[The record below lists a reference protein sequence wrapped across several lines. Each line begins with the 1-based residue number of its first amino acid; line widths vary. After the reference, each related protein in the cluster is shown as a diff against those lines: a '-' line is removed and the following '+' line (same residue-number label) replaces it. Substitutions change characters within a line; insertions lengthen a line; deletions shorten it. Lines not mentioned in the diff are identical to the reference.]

1 MHETPAP
8 APLTHHEIVA
18 LAAPFTQRGFAVDL
32 PASDRAARRIGFRP
46 QALPDGLTQSLTLS
60 PGPRGWQLERRVH
73 HAQGAQA
80 LTTVQGT
87 DPAEL
92 ATRLDAQPAA
102 AGFEQGEAWLIAW
115 QLRLPDAG
123 PPVLAGA
130 TLQLDGL
137 SGELKLSAVDRIPAE
152 VMLHAPGAD
161 LAELPSDLLAVLGL
175 PWSRLE
181 RKGAGWRASLGLRG
195 RGGARGT
202 EAMAQWRAAA
212 AHLATTLARPPSHF
226 HQQHFARRWGVTLRR
241 AVPLG
246 VCLGVIAAALAV
258 PALKLP
264 EDSVFRML
272 IFNAP
277 PILLGL
283 LFAFR
288 ELPRIEVPPPPRRL
302 TAPSWRRA
310 PPEGPR

>member
-1 MHETPAP
+1 MDTPAP

-18 LAAPFTQRGFAVDL
+18 LAAPFTKRGFAVDL
-32 PASDRAARRIGFRP
+32 PACDRAARRIAFRP
-46 QALPDGLTQSLTLS
+46 QALPDGLMQTLTAA
-60 PGPRGWQLERRVH
+60 PGARGWQLERRAR

-80 LTTVQGT
+80 LTTAQ
-87 DPAEL
+87 DEALDEL
-92 ATRLDAQPAA
+92 AARLDAQPAEA
-102 AGFEQGEAWLIAW
+102 DFEQGAGWLIAW
-115 QLRLPDAG
+115 HRRLPAAG
-123 PPVLAGA
+123 PPQLAGA

-137 SGELKLSAVDRIPAE
+137 SGDLVLSSVDRIPAE
-152 VMLHAPGAD
+152 VMLHAPAGD
-161 LAELPSDLLAVLGL
+161 IAELPSDLLAVLGL

-195 RGGARGT
+195 RGGARAA

-212 AHLATTLARPPSHF
+212 AHLAATLARPPAQF
-226 HQQHFARRWGVTLRR
+226 HAQHAARRWGVTLRR

-246 VCLGVIAAALAV
+246 VCLGVIGAALAV
-258 PALKLP
+258 PALKLS

-277 PILLGL
+277 PLLLGL

-302 TAPSWRRA
+302 TAPAWRQAR
-310 PPEGPR
+310 PDEER